1 MIQKGDHLIIAGLG
15 LEFATVMCLGFFGG
29 YFLDKKYHTAP
40 VFTLALSAAAFAL
53 GIYLVVKAAKQA
65 VNKNGIKK

>member
-29 YFLDKKYHTAP
+29 YFLDKKYNTSP
-40 VFTLALSAAAFAL
+40 LFTLALSAAAFAL
-53 GIYLVVKAAKQA
+53 GVYLVVKAAKQS
-65 VNKNGIKK
+65 VEKIGIKK

>member
-29 YFLDKKYHTAP
+29 YFLDKKYNTSP
-40 VFTLALSAAAFAL
+40 LFTLALSAAAFAL
-53 GIYLVVKAAKQA
+53 GVYLVVKAAKQA
-65 VNKNGIKK
+65 VEKNGIKK